1 MPSDLDERKVQ
12 VIREAH
18 GETGAV
24 IIAVYEALPPVMA
37 HRWLE
42 YDYWTQVGHIERLR
56 TALKDGGPSLRR
68 PVGHVTDLIR
78 RLSTW
83 RDRRQSITD
92 RPKRSGKP
100 LPNTELDEAIE
111 HLEEYREL
119 LASWITLEATSR
131 LHPDDEK
138 PEHDLGWPDG
148 QCPTCGHTDDHTV
161 DQCNRNLAERK
172 E

>member
-1 MPSDLDERKVQ
+1 
-12 VIREAH
+12 
-18 GETGAV
+18 
-24 IIAVYEALPPVMA
+24 
-37 HRWLE
+37 
-42 YDYWTQVGHIERLR
+42 
-56 TALKDGGPSLRR
+56 
-68 PVGHVTDLIR
+68 
-78 RLSTW
+78 
-83 RDRRQSITD
+83 
-92 RPKRSGKP
+92 
-100 LPNTELDEAIE
+100 
-111 HLEEYREL
+111 EL